1 MKDLYESILNDID
14 TTLADSDVKVTHI
27 LIQKYLE
34 DNYNG
39 NWIISEKPNKDG
51 LYEVSSNKS
60 IKVKN
65 KQIISLTNDLFIW
78 TSVKGGFNCSGC
90 NGLESLE
97 GAPVIVKGDFNCS
110 DCNGLK
116 SLEGAPKK
124 VEGIF
129 YCYDCGGLK
138 SLEGA
143 PKKVEGTFYCRNC
156 SRLESLEGAPEEVGG
171 GFYCAGCN
179 SLKSLKG
186 APKEVGGYFDCSSCK
201 SLKSL
206 DGAPKEVGTY
216 FDCSNCGKSFIE
228 DDIKKVSKVNTNI
241 YC

>member
-1 MKDLYESILNDID
+1 MKNLYESILSDID
-14 TTLADSDVKVTHI
+14 VTLTDSDIKVTHI

-65 KQIISLTNDLFIW
+65 KQIVSLTNDLFIW
-78 TSVKGGFNCSGC
+78 TSVKGYFDCSSC
-90 NGLESLE
+90 KSLKSLN
-97 GAPVIVKGDFNCS
+97 GAPVIVKGDFNCY
-110 DCNGLK
+110 DCSGLK
-116 SLEGAPKK
+116 SLKGAPEE
-124 VEGIF
+124 VEGTF
-129 YCYDCGGLK
+129 YCYDCSGLK
-138 SLEGA
+138 SLDGA

-156 SRLESLEGAPEEVGG
+156 SRLESL
-171 GFYCAGCN
+171 
-179 SLKSLKG
+179 KG
-186 APKEVGGYFDCSSCK
+186 APKEVR
-201 SLKSL
+201 
-206 DGAPKEVGTY
+206 TY
-216 FDCSNCGKSFIE
+216 FDCSNCGKSFTE

>member
-1 MKDLYESILNDID
+1 MKNLYESILSDID
-14 TTLADSDVKVTHI
+14 VTLTDSDIKVTHI

-65 KQIISLTNDLFIW
+65 KQIVSLTNDLFIW
-78 TSVKGGFNCSGC
+78 TSVKGYFDCSSC
-90 NGLESLE
+90 KS
-97 GAPVIVKGDFNCS
+97 
-110 DCNGLK
+110 LK
-116 SLEGAPKK
+116 SLKGAPEE
-124 VEGIF
+124 VEGTF
-129 YCYDCGGLK
+129 YCYDCSGLK
-138 SLEGA
+138 SLDGA

-156 SRLESLEGAPEEVGG
+156 SRLESL
-171 GFYCAGCN
+171 
-179 SLKSLKG
+179 KG
-186 APKEVGGYFDCSSCK
+186 APKEVR
-201 SLKSL
+201 
-206 DGAPKEVGTY
+206 TY
-216 FDCSNCGKSFIE
+216 FDCSNCGKSFTE